1 MTRIEARDEILRA
14 YDEPQVIYLPD
25 RDILHESHLAFSAL
39 FGEIGSVPQLH
50 SVEGHPAMQIIR
62 RAAPRRAAA
71 DTGRVADEGCTPT
84 APSSTSHL
92 LPS

>member
-62 RAAPRRAAA
+62 RAAA